1 MSTPSPSYSAS
12 FGEAKGHAQ
21 KFLKSTI
28 GDHPLA
34 AAGLILVLIGI
45 IAYVGYL
52 QVKCKSAKGKGTFG
66 VRPYNNLHTG
76 NNNPLWWHGSGDAG
90 WGGPVHREE
99 TDIHLAAYAPQAYA
113 GLQEGL
119 SARPKSHCP
128 AGTTPVS
135 YQNEGGALLT
145 RCVSAGYK
153 ANMSACNTGWEPQAV
168 AEAQALATVGSY
180 QHDDYGETNL
190 QAAINS
196 AYDANMGLS
205 ESQLAKLMRHH
216 NNDAAAQ

>member
-1 MSTPSPSYSAS
+1 MDPLAYISDKIVGNQAAVAVITGVLILSLLVLLYLYSS
-12 FGEAKGHAQ
+12 CRKS
-21 KFLKSTI
+21 LKKS
-28 GDHPLA
+28 GFEGLA
-34 AAGLILVLIGI
+34 AAPSSHK
-45 IAYVGYL
+45 APCPKGYTL
-52 QVKCKSAKGKGTFG
+52 RTDGTSQ
-66 VRPYNNLHTG
+66 Y
-76 NNNPLWWHGSGDAG
+76 
-90 WGGPVHREE
+90 
-99 TDIHLAAYAPQAYA
+99 
-113 GLQEGL
+113 
-119 SARPKSHCP
+119 
-128 AGTTPVS
+128 
-135 YQNEGGALLT
+135 
-145 RCVSAGYK
+145 CVPAGYK